1 MAGSLGNRRGLGDTL
16 LSNRRV
22 LFVDDEVNVVEGI
35 KRQVRKSFDVFTAT
49 NPREALALVQS
60 EPDFAVIVSDMR
72 MPQMSGVEFL
82 SAVKKARPETIRV
95 MLTGNQDQLTAA
107 AAVNDGEVFKFL
119 NKPCDVVSLSAVL
132 EQALRQYQLVT
143 AERELLTRTVQGSIK
158 LLVEALSIAKPELF
172 GSIDRIERR
181 CSQIAEQLQDI
192 EPWEMRAAARLSR
205 IGCIGISAET
215 IENCASGAQV
225 GKREREAYE
234 SHPMTGA
241 KMIGEIP
248 RLERVAQYVLYQH
261 KNFDGSGFPKD
272 GLSGS
277 DIPLGARVLRLVLAF
292 DQYTA
297 AGQSDA
303 RALEAIAAR
312 EGQFD
317 PALFA
322 VLRKILAT
330 ETRKEFKIP
339 PGEIYSGLIIG
350 EDVQSKRGVLI
361 VCRGQA
367 VTSAVERHIKSLF
380 ELGRLSEPI
389 LVISSA

>member
-1 MAGSLGNRRGLGDTL
+1 
-16 LSNRRV
+16 
-22 LFVDDEVNVVEGI
+22 
-35 KRQVRKSFDVFTAT
+35 
-49 NPREALALVQS
+49 
-60 EPDFAVIVSDMR
+60 
-72 MPQMSGVEFL
+72 
-82 SAVKKARPETIRV
+82 
-95 MLTGNQDQLTAA
+95 
-107 AAVNDGEVFKFL
+107 
-119 NKPCDVVSLSAVL
+119 
-132 EQALRQYQLVT
+132 
-143 AERELLTRTVQGSIK
+143 
-158 LLVEALSIAKPELF
+158 
-172 GSIDRIERR
+172 
-181 CSQIAEQLQDI
+181 
-192 EPWEMRAAARLSR
+192 
-205 IGCIGISAET
+205 
-215 IENCASGAQV
+215 
-225 GKREREAYE
+225 
-234 SHPMTGA
+234 MTGA

-248 RLERVAQYVLYQH
+248 RLERVAQCVLYQH

-292 DQYTA
+292 DQYAA

-312 EGQFD
+312 EGHFD